1 MKQTQDDIIRLD
13 YIVVVLLILLVGT
26 LGIFHLDNTCYWG
39 DDFAAYI
46 SEGIAIADGTLDQQ
60 TTLNALMHPSYLP
73 EDLRADRVT

>member
-46 SEGIAIADGTLDQQ
+46 SEG
-60 TTLNALMHPSYLP
+60 LP
-73 EDLRADRVT
+73 